1 MIIEEKL
8 KEEILKQFKSCRRFC
23 LKINLPTS
31 TLATILK
38 NGVEGASIQNIM
50 KICNALNIDVDA
62 LVDGNIEYKKQ
73 TVQDCINK
81 MDVDKNYII
90 SVIKG
95 SSPILYEIAD
105 DDLVL
110 ANAFLEKLKK

>member
-1 MIIEEKL
+1 MTIEEKL

-23 LKINLPTS
+23 LEINLPTS

-62 LVDGNIEYKKQ
+62 LADGKIEYKKQ
-73 TVQDCINK
+73 SVQDCFERIEK
-81 MDVDKNYII
+81 DKNYII
-90 SVIKG
+90 SVFNG
-95 SSPILYEIAD
+95 VPPNLYEIAEED
-105 DDLVL
+105 KALV
-110 ANAFLEKLKK
+110 NNFLEKVKK